1 MAGNGGE
8 PKPGGAQII
17 QGKGAGGATQVQP
30 AFASVT
36 SVTPGEIAISS
47 EGTAPA
53 DGVALGL
60 DGDAQAVIPN
70 APATANNA
78 QVRLNTFAILD
89 PD

>member
-1 MAGNGGE
+1 
-8 PKPGGAQII
+8 
-17 QGKGAGGATQVQP
+17 V
-30 AFASVT
+30 